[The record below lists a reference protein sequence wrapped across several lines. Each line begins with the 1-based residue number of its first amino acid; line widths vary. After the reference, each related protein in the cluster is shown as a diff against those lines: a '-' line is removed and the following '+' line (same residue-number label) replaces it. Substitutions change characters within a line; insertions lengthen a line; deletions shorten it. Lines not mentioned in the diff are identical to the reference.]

1 MLSVLPVFG
10 GDILQLIWGSESVT
24 SRTERRI
31 MIIHFLLP
39 FILML
44 IIGTHLILLH
54 IDQSSVYK
62 NIPANTGNTTKLLP
76 LSMHRDTIG
85 GFALFV
91 VFFTVL
97 VLNAEWV
104 SHPDNYIEAEPSIT
118 PKHIVPE
125 WYFLP
130 LYGLL
135 RLLPDKVFGMII
147 MVLALLWFI
156 ILSIYT

>member
-1 MLSVLPVFG
+1 
-10 GDILQLIWGSESVT
+10 
-24 SRTERRI
+24 

-39 FILML
+39 FVLLVL
-44 IIGTHLILLH
+44 IVIHLVLLH

-62 NIPANTGNTTKLLP
+62 NSVANTANATKLIP
-76 LSMHRDTIG
+76 LSMHRDFLG
-85 GFALFV
+85 GFGIFVLF
-91 VFFTVL
+91 FAIL
-97 VLNAEWV
+97 VLNAELV

-135 RLLPDKVFGMII
+135 RLLPDKVFGMLI
-147 MVLALLWFI
+147 MVLALL
-156 ILSIYT
+156 